1 MADQYKVSKK
11 VLEDN
16 DIEIKISNNVN
27 FSLDKENVIKG
38 KIVEISD
45 EDVKIVKE

>member
-1 MADQYKVSKK
+1 MVDQYKVSKK